1 MRQRRQLIVRTP
13 KQTNLSQ
20 VTVLQHVSQAL
31 AAAQPL
37 AEVGLMLAYDLQAAL
52 GLHDLVLATY
62 NEAENI
68 LNFRVAVRN
77 QVVEHWS
84 SVPANAHPLV
94 ESIWRRKP
102 HLIPATVPTKQ
113 AWFTVPMIFAGSVV
127 GVLAVGEAHH
137 ARQYQATLE
146 ACAALLATSVYTLE
160 QFQSLELT
168 FAEQADTLAGISEIA
183 RQLNAT
189 LNVQQIVD
197 LVLTYALGTGEKLNG
212 AVLLLSDAKTLTVQA
227 QHGAAQAIAA
237 GCEVFLNGRA
247 DVVDFNLDRDYVIQP
262 VEAFPPQIRFRES
275 GSQAIFPLRHEDR
288 LLGALVLSGNSA
300 HSFGPIQVRFL
311 HQLTAHGG
319 LALSNAH
326 AYTKIAQQHDLL
338 DQRLAQLQ
346 AVSRISQ
353 AISAHLNLQAL
364 LPEIVE
370 VVRSTLGYRSALLSL
385 VDTNDPNSLRRVA
398 AVGLPESEWLV
409 MSSQEVPLSHYK
421 MLMAEDFRIGRSF
434 YIPHDHDAIGQIDQ
448 QELFARSYRPPIA
461 VRAPNDWHPDD
472 LLLVPLYGHR
482 GGLVGILSV
491 DDPADGQRPVP
502 EMVTVLEIFATQ
514 AATAIENARLYAE
527 MERQALTD
535 NLTGLANQRHFMMH
549 LAQHISWSERDH
561 HGLTVL
567 ALDIDH
573 FKSYNDNFG
582 HLAGNIVLRQFANV
596 VRQTLRSSDLV
607 ARWGGEEFFALLP
620 QSTLDGALEVAER
633 IRTAVKQHPFP
644 HRSITVSIGVTEFVP
659 GMADQELLATTDEA
673 LYRAK
678 ITRDTVST

>member
-1 MRQRRQLIVRTP
+1 MRQRRQLIVRAP
-13 KQTNLSQ
+13 KQSNLTQ
-20 VTVLQHVSQAL
+20 VTVLQHLSQAL

-37 AEVGLMLAYDLQAAL
+37 TEIGLMLACDLQAAL
-52 GLHDLVLATY
+52 GLHDMVLATY
-62 NEAENI
+62 AEAENT
-68 LNFRVAVRN
+68 LHFRMVVRN
-77 QVVEHWS
+77 QTVEQWPAATA
-84 SVPANAHPLV
+84 SVHPLV
-94 ESIWRRKP
+94 EIVWRRKAAI
-102 HLIPATVPTKQ
+102 IPATTPTKQ
-113 AWFTVPMIFAGSVV
+113 AWFALPMIFAGSVV
-127 GVLAVGEAHH
+127 GVLAVGDAHR
-137 ARQYQATLE
+137 ALQYQAILE
-146 ACAALLATSVYTLE
+146 TCAGLLATSVYTLE
-160 QFQSLELT
+160 QFQSLERT

-189 LNVQQIVD
+189 LDVQQIVD

-212 AVLLLSDAKTLTVQA
+212 VVLLLNGAKTLQVQA
-227 QHGAAQAIAA
+227 HHGSAQAIAA
-237 GCEVFLNGRA
+237 GCQLFVNGRGDIA
-247 DVVDFNLDRDYVIQP
+247 DFGLDRDYLIQP
-262 VEAFPPQIRFRES
+262 VDAFPPQVRFRER
-275 GSQAIFPLRHEDR
+275 GCQAVFPLRHEDR
-288 LLGALVLSGNSA
+288 LLGVLVLSAESSQ
-300 HSFGPIQVRFL
+300 SFGPIQVRFL

-319 LALSNAH
+319 LALSNAY

-353 AISAHLNLQAL
+353 AISAHLNLEAL

-385 VDTNDPNSLRRVA
+385 VDTDDPNSVRRVA
-398 AVGLPESEWLV
+398 AVGLPDVGWDMLSKQV
-409 MSSQEVPLSHYK
+409 IPLSHYK
-421 MLMAEDFRIGRSF
+421 MLMAEDFRIGRSY
-434 YIPHDHDAIGQIDQ
+434 YIPHDHAAIDQIDQ
-448 QELFARSYRPPIA
+448 QQLFARSYRPEIDE
-461 VRAPNDWHPDD
+461 RAPHEWHPDD
-472 LLLVPLYGHR
+472 VLLVPLYGHR

-491 DDPADGQRPVP
+491 DDPADGQRPIP
-502 EMVTVLEIFATQ
+502 ETITVLEIFATQ

-549 LAQHISWSERDH
+549 LAQHIAWSEREH

-582 HLAGNIVLRQFANV
+582 HLAGNVVLRQFANV
-596 VRQTLRSSDLV
+596 VRQTVRSSDLV

-620 QSTLDGALEVAER
+620 HSTLEGALEVAER
-633 IRTAVKQHPFP
+633 IRNAVKNHPFP
-644 HRSITVSIGVTEFVP
+644 HRQISVSIGVATFIP
-659 GMADQELLATTDEA
+659 GMADQDLLVATDEA